1 MSIESF
7 PALNATLNAISATLI
22 ATGYVLIRQGRR
34 EAHRNTMLAAV
45 ATSTLFLACYLYYH
59 FHTGATRFT
68 GTGAIRTVYFTI
80 LITHTILAALV
91 PFLVLGTVV
100 PALRERFDRHRRI
113 ARWTLPIWLYVS
125 VTGVVIY
132 WMLYQLYPSA

>member
-45 ATSTLFLACYLYYH
+45 ATSTLFLACYLYYQKH
-59 FHTGATRFT
+59 
-68 GTGAIRTVYFTI
+68 
-80 LITHTILAALV
+80 
-91 PFLVLGTVV
+91 LGH
-100 PALRERFDRHRRI
+100 L
-113 ARWTLPIWLYVS
+113 S
-125 VTGVVIY
+125 
-132 WMLYQLYPSA
+132 